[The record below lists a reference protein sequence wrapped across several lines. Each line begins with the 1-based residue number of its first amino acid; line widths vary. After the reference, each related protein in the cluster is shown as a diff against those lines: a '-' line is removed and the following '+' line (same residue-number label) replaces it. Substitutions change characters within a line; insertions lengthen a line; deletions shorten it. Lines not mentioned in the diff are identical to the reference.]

1 MNTVHV
7 DDVAAAAYAL
17 AVWIEK
23 EGRQEANV
31 LAGEEIVACEKSKVK
46 AAEANAI
53 PDAGKKV
60 VAPLFNLVSPFHCHS
75 CVFPSDRGLIRPRH
89 CLGG

>member
-23 EGRQEANV
+23 EGRPEANV

-60 VAPLFNLVSPFHCHS
+60 VAPLFNLVSPLPL
-75 CVFPSDRGLIRPRH
+75 VFLLRTGASFVRDTV
-89 CLGG
+89 